1 MYGDPSRILATVL
14 LSLGAIV
21 GSGCSGPSPAGK
33 LAFWPFDRGGSDV
46 VPGVT
51 SPAERIAVLRKMGK
65 KAAWAKPEEQER
77 ISSELAGA
85 FQDEPDPLIR
95 LEIVRAIGQ
104 YRTPAA
110 ASVLDAALNDSEPDV
125 RMVACR
131 AWGDRGGSEA
141 AAKLSAALRSDVD
154 VDVRLTAAQALGETA
169 DRNAVAALGEALE
182 DRDPAMQYQA
192 VQSLRNVTGE
202 DLGNDV
208 NQWRHYVKGE
218 PPDAAEPVSVAQR
231 IHRLFYD

>member
-21 GSGCSGPSPAGK
+21 GSGCSGPSPAGR
-33 LAFWPFDRGGSDV
+33 LAFWPFNRGGSDV
-46 VPGVT
+46 VRGVT

-65 KAAWAKPEEQER
+65 KAAWAKSEEQER
-77 ISSELAGA
+77 ISRELAGA

-95 LEIVRAIGQ
+95 LEIVRAIGE

-131 AWGDRGGSEA
+131 AWGDRGGPEA
-141 AAKLSAALRSDVD
+141 AAKLSEALRSDVD

-192 VQSLRNVTGE
+192 VQSLQNVTGE
-202 DLGNDV
+202 DLGSDV

-231 IHRLFYD
+231 IRRLFYD

>member
-1 MYGDPSRILATVL
+1 MHGDSRRILATVL
-14 LSLGAIV
+14 LSVGTIV
-21 GSGCSGPSPAGK
+21 CSGCSGPSPAGR
-33 LAFWPFDRGGSDV
+33 LAFWPFSRGGSDG
-46 VPGVT
+46 VPGIT
-51 SPAERIAVLRKMGK
+51 SPAERVATLRKMGE

-77 ISSELAGA
+77 ISSELAAA

-95 LEIVRAIGQ
+95 LEIVLAIGQ
-104 YRTPAA
+104 YRTAA
-110 ASVLDAALNDSEPDV
+110 ADSVLDAALNDSAPNV

-131 AWGDRGGSEA
+131 AWGDRGGPEA
-141 AAKLSAALRSDVD
+141 AAKLSEALRSDVD

-169 DRNAVAALGEALE
+169 DPHAVAALGEALE

-192 VQSLRNVTGE
+192 VRSLRNVTGE

-218 PPDAAEPVSVAQR
+218 PPDPAEPVSVAQR
-231 IHRLFYD
+231 IRRFFYR